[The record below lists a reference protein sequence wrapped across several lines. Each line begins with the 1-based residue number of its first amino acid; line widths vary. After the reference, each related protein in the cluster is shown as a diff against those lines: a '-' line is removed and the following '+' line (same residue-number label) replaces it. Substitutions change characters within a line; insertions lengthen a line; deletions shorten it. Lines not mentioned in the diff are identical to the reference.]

1 MFHLSVYFCVMIRVW
16 LICLGIGANTSALA
30 QTDDSIFLAGLA
42 LEKNF
47 QVEAALEKYELV
59 LKNQPNDVLALTH
72 ASRMLSNLAGRLSQ
86 TNLDKKRSFLQ
97 RAQQYAKKA
106 IELRSTD
113 PHARLAHI
121 ISLGLLSEIATNP
134 KEKVV
139 DARLIH
145 EEAIKIL
152 EYDTTFAEAY
162 FVLGKW
168 HLELARLNW
177 MELMACKIFFGGFPE
192 AVSTEASLRY
202 FNKALQYNPNSILF
216 MFGQASAYF
225 DLEENAKARITLYRA
240 LQLPLAEPDDVIRKE
255 RCSALLQQIEAQ
267 NLSPKNFQGK

>member
-1 MFHLSVYFCVMIRVW
+1 MIRVL
-16 LICLGIGANTSALA
+16 LICLGMGSIPPTLA
-30 QTDDSIFLAGLA
+30 QTNESIFLAGLE

-47 QVEAALEKYELV
+47 QVEAALEKYESV
-59 LKNQPNDVLALTH
+59 LKTQPNHVPALTH
-72 ASRMLSNLAGRLSQ
+72 ASRMLSNIAGRLTQ
-86 TNLDKKRSFLQ
+86 TDLDKKRSLLLQ
-97 RAQQYAKKA
+97 AQLHAKKA
-106 IELRSTD
+106 IALRSTD
-113 PHARLAHI
+113 PHTRLAHI

-152 EYDTTFAEAY
+152 ELDTTFAEAY

-202 FNKALQYNPNSILF
+202 FNKALHYNPNSILF
-216 MFGQASAYF
+216 MFGQASAYI

-255 RCSALLQQIEAQ
+255 RCSALLQQIEAKT
-267 NLSPKNFQGK
+267 LSPKNFQGK